1 VQLAST
7 LGVSLGTGI
16 AGAVVAMA
24 AVPLGLAPGIALAD
38 MLMLVVCG
46 ITISVCGRLPAT
58 VASRLDVWNR
68 KC

>member
-1 VQLAST
+1 
-7 LGVSLGTGI
+7 
-16 AGAVVAMA
+16 
-24 AVPLGLAPGIALAD
+24 

-58 VASRLDVWNR
+58 VASRLDIMDR